1 MLKQSDDI
9 FKALDDLANNEEESK
24 NLTLKNIQT
33 DLFAQWLNGFKLENP
48 TDYFKN
54 EADNVDLVCNVLNEC
69 QFLMKTLEMFGLP
82 EDYLVGNGHWSTWSK
97 ESAEGKDKK
106 KGKGKKDGKKK
117 FQHIA
122 KKLGVQKEELKRPT
136 HFDLA
141 PF

>member
-1 MLKQSDDI
+1 MASNWRTQLTT
-9 FKALDDLANNEEESK
+9 SK
-24 NLTLKNIQT
+24 MRPTTLTLSATYSMN
-33 DLFAQWLNGFKLENP
+33 A
-48 TDYFKN
+48 
-54 EADNVDLVCNVLNEC
+54 

-82 EDYLVGNGHWSTWSK
+82 EDYLAGNGHWSTWSK

>member
-1 MLKQSDDI
+1 
-9 FKALDDLANNEEESK
+9 
-24 NLTLKNIQT
+24 
-33 DLFAQWLNGFKLENP
+33 
-48 TDYFKN
+48 
-54 EADNVDLVCNVLNEC
+54 
-69 QFLMKTLEMFGLP
+69 MFGLP
-82 EDYLVGNGHWSTWSK
+82 EDYLAGNGHWSTWSK

-141 PF
+141 PFIKALKKFLSCNAEERSRIRTLFHEN